1 MKYTADELESA
12 ISQYIDGT
20 LGPLEQAALEEV
32 LATDESARATLA
44 EFRKLDSALKTNL
57 PVAQVDQDAL
67 EARITGALS
76 QLDAP
81 VRHFKLSPMTM
92 RIVAIAASVV
102 IIVGTAILMLSRK
115 DAGTGGSEVVVNGNF
130 PNRTAP
136 LVAGPSAE
144 RGGAAAGVRG
154 VFLRGPPRRSGDR

>member
-1 MKYTADELESA
+1 MKYTADELEFA

-20 LGPLEQAALEEV
+20 LGPLEEAALEEV

-44 EFRKLDSALKTNL
+44 AFRKLDAALKTNL
-57 PVAQVDQDAL
+57 PEAQVDHNAL

-102 IIVGTAILMLSRK
+102 IIVGAAMLLLSRK
-115 DAGTGGSEVVVNGNF
+115 GPGTGNSEVVVNHNLGNS
-130 PNRTAP
+130 TAP
-136 LVAGPSAE
+136 LVEGPSPE
-144 RGGAAAGVRG
+144 RG
-154 VFLRGPPRRSGDR
+154 SGSIIA